1 MHFEQQAE
9 ARDEREERLRMIEES
24 AETALRSDRERAR
37 GLRYAQP
44 GFHRA
49 KWLEFANLGW
59 LALRVAEADGGLG
72 LGMAEL
78 CAIARHMGRQLVP
91 EPILAAAVIAPLLP
105 AAERDHL
112 LAGSRIVLPA
122 FAAFAPAANQGVIG
136 ATHEPV
142 VLGAGADAFL
152 VAHGNGASLID
163 RAGLGELVVHATQDG
178 GHIADIRSPIAAGTP
193 IDIDLAPAREEAALA
208 LSAYLLGLSEA
219 AFELTREYM
228 LDRKQFDKPIGAF
241 QALQHKMV
249 DLYLELALLRAAVGA
264 AASAFD
270 DGEDADTCARM
281 VSLAKARASKAAS
294 VITQAA
300 IQLHGGIGYTDE
312 ADIGLYLRKVMTL
325 AGLLGTERFHRDR
338 ALAFSG
344 TMA

>member
-1 MHFEQQAE
+1 MHFEQQAKV
-9 ARDEREERLRMIEES
+9 RDERAERLRMIDES
-24 AETALRSDRERAR
+24 AGAALRGDRERAR
-37 GLRYAQP
+37 GLRYVQP
-44 GFHRA
+44 GFDRA
-49 KWLEFANLGW
+49 RWQEFADLGW

-78 CAIARHMGRQLVP
+78 CAIARHMGRELVP

-105 AAERDHL
+105 AAERDRV

-122 FAAFAPAANQGVIG
+122 FAAFAPAASQALIG

-152 VAHGNGASLID
+152 VAQGNGASLID
-163 RAGLGELVVHATQDG
+163 RAALGKLAVHATQDG
-178 GHIADIRSPIAAGTP
+178 GHIVDVHSPAAAGSPI
-193 IDIDLAPAREEAALA
+193 DVDLAPAREEAALA
-208 LSAYLLGLSEA
+208 LSGYLLGLSEA

-228 LDRKQFDKPIGAF
+228 LDRRQFDKPIGAF

-270 DGEDADTCARM
+270 DGEDAVTCARM
-281 VSLAKARASKAAS
+281 VSLAKARASKAAAA
-294 VITQAA
+294 ITQSA

-325 AGLLGTERFHRDR
+325 GGLLGTERFHRDR
-338 ALAFSG
+338 ALALSG